1 MVPRPLSDQEIVA
14 AAARGEEAAF
24 TALVHLHADAV
35 YGHALRF
42 FGDQQTAED
51 ATQEVFVKV
60 FRTIGGFD
68 GRAKLSTWLFRVTR
82 NVCLD
87 MVRAG
92 KRTPSPVD
100 PVTLEPLSEAD
111 FADDVIFGTALEHAV
126 RTLPPEERDAFNAVT
141 LFGMSYQEAGE
152 ALGIPVG
159 TVKSRVFRGRR
170 VLASLLLPEEGGGAD
185 GLPASS

>member
-1 MVPRPLSDQEIVA
+1 VVPRPLNDEELVA
-14 AAARGEEAAF
+14 AAARGDEVAF
-24 TALVHLHADAV
+24 AALVRSHADAV

-42 FGDQQTAED
+42 FGDRQAAED

-60 FRTIGGFD
+60 FKTIGGFD
-68 GRAKLSTWLFRVTR
+68 GRSKLSTWLYRVTR

-100 PVTLEPLSEAD
+100 PVTFEPLSTTD
-111 FADDVIFGTALEHAV
+111 FADDVIFSQALEQAV
-126 RTLPPEERDAFNAVT
+126 GTLVPEDRDAFNAIA
-141 LFGMSYQEAGE
+141 LFGLSYHEAAE
-152 ALGIPVG
+152 ALGTPVG
-159 TVKSRVFRGRR
+159 TVKSRVFRARR
-170 VLASLLLPEEGGGAD
+170 ALAALLLSPEGGAD